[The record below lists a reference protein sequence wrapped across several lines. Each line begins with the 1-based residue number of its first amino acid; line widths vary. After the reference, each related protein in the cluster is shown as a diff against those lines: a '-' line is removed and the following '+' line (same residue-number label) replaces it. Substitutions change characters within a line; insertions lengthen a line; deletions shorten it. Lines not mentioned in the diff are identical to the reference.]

1 MSRAAKAFAW
11 IALVYGAPPMLLLI
25 SALFEGG
32 WRIFVFLGLIALP
45 LLPLI
50 LMQDARGW
58 RTPSPGVPLA
68 VAVVSLVAT
77 TLLYLRLFG
86 VIQWS
91 LPWDV
96 AG

>member
-1 MSRAAKAFAW
+1 MRRAAKAFAW

-32 WRIFVFLGLIALP
+32 WRIIVFLGLIALP

-50 LMQDARGW
+50 LLQGSRGW

-68 VAVVSLVAT
+68 VAVVSLVTT

-86 VIQWS
+86 VIQWR
-91 LPWDV
+91 LPWGA

>member
-1 MSRAAKAFAW
+1 MRRTAKVFAW

-25 SALFEGG
+25 SALFDGG

>member
-1 MSRAAKAFAW
+1 M
-11 IALVYGAPPMLLLI
+11 YGAPPMLLLI
-25 SALFEGG
+25 SGLFEGG
-32 WRIFVFLGLIALP
+32 WRMIVFLGLVALP

-50 LMQDARGW
+50 LMQDSRDW
-58 RTPSPGVPLA
+58 RTPPPSVPLA

-86 VIQWS
+86 VIQWR
-91 LPWDV
+91 LPWGA

>member
-1 MSRAAKAFAW
+1 
-11 IALVYGAPPMLLLI
+11 MLLLI
-25 SALFEGG
+25 SALFDGG

>member
-1 MSRAAKAFAW
+1 MRRAAKAFAW

-25 SALFEGG
+25 SGLFEGG
-32 WRIFVFLGLIALP
+32 WRMIVFLGLVALP

-50 LMQDARGW
+50 LMQDSRDW
-58 RTPSPGVPLA
+58 RTPPPSVPLA

-86 VIQWS
+86 VIQWR
-91 LPWDV
+91 LPWGA